1 MRVAGSTEYGKKK
14 KKKLKTISITHGVI
28 HVKETNSGIRYG
40 RNDEA
45 GTVRVKPSKY
55 SVDRMTKYVSR
66 FQMTEPDGGLA
77 IQTKISTS
85 IAAAA
90 EGMLW
95 FRCEAMAH
103 IAPVIIQA
111 V

>member
-1 MRVAGSTEYGKKK
+1 M
-14 KKKLKTISITHGVI
+14 I
-28 HVKETNSGIRYG
+28 HIKETNSGIKCG

-45 GTVRVKPSKY
+45 GTVRVKPSKC